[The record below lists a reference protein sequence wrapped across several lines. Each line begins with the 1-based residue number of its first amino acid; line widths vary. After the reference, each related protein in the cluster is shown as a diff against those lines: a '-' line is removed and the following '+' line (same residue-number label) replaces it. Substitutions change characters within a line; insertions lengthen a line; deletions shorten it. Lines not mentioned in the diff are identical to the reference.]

1 MSTTELGETIVL
13 KEIEINTYIRR
24 KDSLRRISSERVS
37 VKRLKEGPRRSRLMD
52 FRRLK
57 DTFLHHLKWAM
68 ELRKN

>member
-1 MSTTELGETIVL
+1 MSTTEIGETVVL

-24 KDSLRRISSERVS
+24 KNGLRRISSEEVS
-37 VKRLKEGPRRSRLMD
+37 VKRLKESPRRSRLTD

-57 DTFLHHLKWAM
+57 DTFLRHLKWAT